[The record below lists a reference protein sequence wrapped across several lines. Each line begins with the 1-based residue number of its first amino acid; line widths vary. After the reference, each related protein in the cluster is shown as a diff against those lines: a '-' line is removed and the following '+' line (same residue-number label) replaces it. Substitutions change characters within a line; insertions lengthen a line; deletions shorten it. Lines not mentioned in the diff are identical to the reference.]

1 MILWGGL
8 DGVHALCRWR
18 DIPGNY
24 LSSLQKNISRV
35 CCLWVQRM
43 FLRNLR
49 SARHASVR
57 ECSGVTDERVLAL
70 CTAAPQLQT
79 LQVVGGPAV
88 YGQLSAP
95 LPELGVLELIRC
107 GVEDTAA
114 VGRAC
119 PRLTTLRLDHCPL
132 STCQL
137 ELAALTDISLV
148 ATGLGDAG
156 ASALGEACGATLRSF
171 DLWR

>member
-1 MILWGGL
+1 MRTWTPDAPPGRSTPSADRVLLSPGRSPGRSPFSSPLALLGVSLAKLRDPSRIELERL
-8 DGVHALCRWR
+8 DLAAL
-18 DIPGNY
+18 PM
-24 LSSLQKNISRV
+24 
-35 CCLWVQRM
+35 WVQRM

-79 LQVVGGPAV
+79 LHVVGGPAV

-95 LPELGVLELIRC
+95 LPELSVLELIRC

-114 VGRAC
+114 LSRAC

-137 ELAALTDISLV
+137 ELALS
-148 ATGLGDAG
+148 
-156 ASALGEACGATLRSF
+156 R
-171 DLWR
+171 